1 MADRFREPS
10 AEEVRL
16 LLGKMVGH
24 RVGVVGD
31 LMLDAY
37 LIGRVSRISPE
48 APVPI
53 FEIERE
59 EFTLGGAANV
69 AKCLI
74 ALGAQ
79 VRLCGIVG
87 KDTNGELLLKEAAG
101 LGIDTRGVIVDAH
114 RSTTLKSRIVA
125 QQQQVIRLDRET
137 TNPLPPNLEK
147 RLARCARNNVA
158 WADAVLLS
166 DYAKGALSKSVCR
179 SAIRAAA
186 NRPVVVD
193 PKSLPWSRFAGATVL
208 KPNRDEAQNFCGFA
222 LNRKADASRAARQLR
237 EKVKVRDVL
246 VTRGHAGMTLVYGF
260 TDKSCDNSDRT
271 LHLSSRPRGVFD
283 VTGAGDVVAATL
295 TLALACGVHITEAT
309 WLANAAAGIEVG
321 KFGAAPVTGQ
331 EIIGAIDAGK
341 SGYERKLLTHRNAAS
356 FAAHLRHR
364 GKKVVFTNGCFDI
377 LHVGHVSYLEQS
389 KHQGDALIVGV
400 NSDASVRRQK
410 GPGRPI
416 QSQDDRSHIVAA
428 QACVDAVVLF
438 DQDTPVQLLK
448 AIKPDVLTKG
458 GDYKVKRDVVG
469 WKMVEDWG
477 GRVELIPLIQGR
489 STSKLIRQAKKRR

>member
-1 MADRFREPS
+1 MADRFHEPS
-10 AEEVRL
+10 TEAVKL
-16 LLGKMVGH
+16 LLGKMVGR

-37 LIGRVSRISPE
+37 LFGRVSRVSPE

-69 AKCLI
+69 AKCLVG
-74 ALGAQ
+74 LGAQ

-87 KDTNGELLLKEAAG
+87 EDTNGDLLLKEAAG

-114 RSTTLKSRIVA
+114 RSTTLKSRIIA
-125 QQQQVIRLDRET
+125 QHQQMIRLDREMT
-137 TNPLPPNLEK
+137 SHLSPDLEK
-147 RLARCARNNVA
+147 RLAKCVRNDVI

-166 DYAKGALSKSVCR
+166 DYAKGVLSRSVCR
-179 SAIRAAA
+179 SAIRVAAD
-186 NRPVVVD
+186 RPVVVD

-208 KPNRDEAQNFCGFA
+208 KPNRDEAQQFCGFS
-222 LNRKADASRAARQLR
+222 LNRKADTSRAARQLR

-246 VTRGHAGMTLVYGF
+246 VTRGHDGMTLVYGF
-260 TDKSCDNSDRT
+260 TDKSCKNSDRI
-271 LHLSSRPRGVFD
+271 LHLSSRPHDVFD

-309 WLANAAAGIEVG
+309 WLANVAAGIEVG
-321 KFGAAPVTGQ
+321 KLGAAPVTGQ
-331 EIIGAIDAGK
+331 EIIDVIDTGK
-341 SGYERKLLTHRNAAS
+341 VGSERKLLTQHNAAA
-356 FAAHLRHR
+356 FAAHLRQH

-389 KHQGDALIVGV
+389 RRQGGALIVGV
-400 NSDASVRRQK
+400 NSDDSVRRQK

-416 QSQDDRSHIVAA
+416 QNQDDRAHIVAA
-428 QACVDAVVLF
+428 QSCVDAVVLF

-458 GDYKVKRDVVG
+458 GDYKVKQDVVG
-469 WKMVEDWG
+469 WELVEGWG

-489 STSKLIRQAKKRR
+489 STSKLIRQTKKRH